1 MVQWTSDST
10 LEEIFHS
17 TLRFY
22 VIQGTYRLTLEV
34 QWEIL
39 YITNFR
45 SDPDP
50 QSKDVFTQIIYCTN
64 FTQ

>member
-34 QWEIL
+34 QWEIS
-39 YITNFR
+39 YTKNFR